1 MGASVAELK
10 SDSNWI
16 HFPLRIGLLE
26 YVLQKGAPEV
36 VPSGARF
43 ALDVYGLESTLEME
57 GEAKR

>member
-1 MGASVAELK
+1 
-10 SDSNWI
+10 
-16 HFPLRIGLLE
+16 LLE

-57 GEAKR
+57 GEAKRRSSKVLETS